1 MLKNSNVKIIKMLNV
16 RSKQAFLTIATMKLK
31 IILKSFVVI
40 ALLSFTTIE
49 NGTTNQPPSK
59 EDFIDLKELMPNLRS
74 DLRYFGSNNF
84 VGSPITGY
92 NAPKVLLTKDAAN
105 ALKKVQDELERL
117 GFGLLV
123 YDAYRPQRATDH
135 FTKWAEDDADTSTKL
150 EYYPNIN
157 KKDLFSKGYISTKSG
172 HSRGS
177 TVDLTIVSL
186 KTKQILNMGSP
197 YDLFDE
203 ISSTEHTSSISKNQH
218 SLRLLLKRRMEKH
231 GWQSYSQE
239 WWHFTLKDEPFPNT
253 YFDFPIE

>member
-1 MLKNSNVKIIKMLNV
+1 MLKNSKVKIIKMLNV

-84 VGSPITGY
+84 VGTPITGY

>member
-1 MLKNSNVKIIKMLNV
+1 MLKL
-16 RSKQAFLTIATMKLK
+16 RSKQAFLTIAIMKLN
-31 IILKSFVVI
+31 IILKSIVVF
-40 ALLSFTTIE
+40 ALLSFSTLSD
-49 NGTTNQPPSK
+49 GGPTNPPSK
-59 EDFIDLKELMPNLRS
+59 EDFIDLKEIMPNLRS
-74 DLRYFGSNNF
+74 DLRYYGSNNF
-84 VGSPITGY
+84 VGQPIEGY
-92 NAPKVLLTKDAAN
+92 NEPKVYLTKDAAY

-135 FTKWAEDDADTSTKL
+135 FVKWAQDETDTSMKL
-150 EYYPNIN
+150 QYYPNID
-157 KKDLFSKGYISTKSG
+157 KKDLFSKGYISMKSG

-203 ISSTEHTSSISKNQH
+203 VSSTSHTQSITKNQH

-231 GWQSYSQE
+231 GWQSYDQE
-239 WWHFTLKDEPFPNT
+239 WWHFTLKNEPFPET